1 MAKANKTVETQ
12 ASVEEFLARVEPPQR
27 VADARVLIDLMQ
39 RISGELP
46 KLWGPSIIGFGS
58 VRYRYESGR
67 EGDTTAIAF
76 SPRKAE
82 LVLYVGASTPNIAA
96 LLPGLGTRQGRGAST
111 SRNSLM
117 SMRASWSRSSARR
130 GKTGWRA
137 TSPSRAMPARPHPC
151 NRA

>member
-96 LLPGLGTRQGRGAST
+96 LLPGLGKHTT
-111 SRNSLM
+111 
-117 SMRASWSRSSARR
+117 
-130 GKTGWRA
+130 GKGCLYVKKLADVDGSILESVVRTAWE
-137 TSPSRAMPARPHPC
+137 
-151 NRA
+151 NRLAGNVA